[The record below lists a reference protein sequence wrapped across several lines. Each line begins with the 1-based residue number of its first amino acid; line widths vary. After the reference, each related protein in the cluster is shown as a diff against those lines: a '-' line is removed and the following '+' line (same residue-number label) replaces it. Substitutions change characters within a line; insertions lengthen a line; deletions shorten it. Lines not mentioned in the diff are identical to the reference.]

1 MKLLQDVFETY
12 HDLLKIA
19 PFSISKLIPFE
30 SAFGNQCFLAYNA
43 STLTMANPENDPRA
57 TIQFKVGAQIT
68 PGQQNRVRVGSIR
81 HQ

>member
-43 STLTMANPENDPRA
+43 STLTMGDS
-57 TIQFKVGAQIT
+57 G
-68 PGQQNRVRVGSIR
+68 GGSKWR
-81 HQ
+81 LTADGRMYRKARQDALALL